1 MSDNLP
7 PYIFLF
13 GVAGVGKTYSGEA
26 VSQRLGLVSYDLDQD
41 MTPAMRAAIAQG
53 QPFTD
58 EIRDEFFEVVCQRI
72 TDLKA
77 KHPQCIFMQGAYRQ
91 KHRDRVTHTHPD
103 VVFVLVDAPEEL
115 TLQRLHGR
123 GNKVSREYAATL
135 RSSFE
140 APPSGTPVLVN
151 DTCTRDELVE
161 RFTAIFNLS

>member
-1 MSDNLP
+1 MSNQIP

-26 VSQRLGLVSYDLDQD
+26 VSERLGMVSYDLDQD
-41 MTPAMRAAIAQG
+41 MTPAMRAAIDQG
-53 QPFTD
+53 KPFTD

-72 TDLKA
+72 SALKA
-77 KHPQCIFMQGAYRQ
+77 QHPQCVFMQGAYRQ
-91 KHRDRVTHTHPD
+91 KHRDRVRHTHPD

-135 RSSFE
+135 RTSFE
-140 APPSGTPVLVN
+140 APAAATPVLLN
-151 DTCTRDELVE
+151 DTCSRDELVE
-161 RFTAIFNLS
+161 RFQGIFTR